1 MSRERFPCGCVA
13 VDQAWR
19 ELCPACRAEV
29 DTFRAAHRDYIAAQ
43 RSTEETEKCE
53 LKDC

>member
-1 MSRERFPCGCVA
+1 MSRERLPCGCRA
-13 VDQAWR
+13 DDRAWL

-43 RSTEETEKCE
+43 RSTEDALDHE
-53 LKDC
+53 